1 MGPDQITPCSDDGY
15 EEDVGHERRHSE
27 LKNDINLEI
36 GQNKKQLR
44 QYNYYLWFSFWG
56 RN

>member
-1 MGPDQITPCSDDGY
+1 MGPDQITQCSDDGY
-15 EEDVGHERRHSE
+15 EEDVGHE
-27 LKNDINLEI
+27 NDINLEI

-56 RN
+56 RK